1 MKKILIDDSLITGGR
16 PSAMQDP
23 NWHRIEDRFE
33 FELEDKKISVFN
45 EDVYWVERNEI
56 VDILK
61 KHSRLLLFID
71 GAYSTV
77 GNGIVIVN
85 NGKKDDTIQIQVH
98 AY

>member
-56 VDILK
+56 INILK
-61 KHSRLLLFID
+61 KHSRLLFIE

>member
-1 MKKILIDDSLITGGR
+1 MKKHILIDDSLITGGR
-16 PSAMQDP
+16 LPAMKDP
-23 NWHRIEDRFE
+23 NWHKIEDRFE
-33 FELEDKKISVFN
+33 FELDNKKVSVFN
-45 EDVYWVERNEI
+45 EDVYWVNRNEI
-56 VDILK
+56 INILK
-61 KHSRLLLFID
+61 KHSRLLFID